1 MCQDSYRL
9 LAQQASIPQGL
20 AAFLANLDALPVPAL
35 LFAAVVM
42 QATTRAGVVALAVQL
57 LVPPVL

>member
-9 LAQQASIPQGL
+9 LAQQASISQGL
-20 AAFLANLDALPVPAL
+20 AAVLANLDALAAPAI
-35 LFAAVVM
+35 LFAPHAA
-42 QATTRAGVVALAVQL
+42 QATTRAGVVALAVQV